1 VDIKERFVAGGGDV
15 GIEGYD
21 DGGVCGDDIDA
32 GDGSADSGLMIMV
45 FVLVMMVV
53 PSVRMKMLALVT
65 VRWL

>member
-1 VDIKERFVAGGGDV
+1 MDIKERFVTGGGGV

-21 DGGVCGDDIDA
+21 DGGVFGDIDA
-32 GDGSADSGLMIMV
+32 GDGSADIGLMIMV

-65 VRWL
+65 VRWI

>member
-1 VDIKERFVAGGGDV
+1 MDIKERFVAGGGSV
-15 GIEGYD
+15 GVEGYD
-21 DGGVCGDDIDA
+21 DGGVFGDTDA

-53 PSVRMKMLALVT
+53 PSVRMKMFALVT

>member
-1 VDIKERFVAGGGDV
+1 MDIKDRFVAGGGGV

-21 DGGVCGDDIDA
+21 DGGVLGDIDA
-32 GDGSADSGLMIMV
+32 GDGSADIGLMIMV

-65 VRWL
+65 LRWI